1 MMDETTIEVR
11 FFKSTVRLWFA
22 TPDLVPLSVVKARL
36 DKFAP
41 AIKTRLIA
49 GDYEGNIAALL
60 DDLGQLPNIRA
71 AQVMVEDQEDPDIR
85 RGFLRHYVW
94 P

>member
-1 MMDETTIEVR
+1 MMDEITIEVR

-22 TPDLVPLSVVKARL
+22 TPDLVPPSVIKARL

-41 AIKTRLIA
+41 TIKARLIA
-49 GDYEGNIAALL
+49 GAYEGDIGALL
-60 DDLGQLPNIRA
+60 DELGGIPNIRA
-71 AQVMVEDQEDPDIR
+71 AQIVVEDQDDPDIR

>member
-1 MMDETTIEVR
+1 MDEITLEIR
-11 FFKSTVRLWFA
+11 FFKSLVRLWFA
-22 TPDLVPLSVVKARL
+22 TPDLVTPSGIKARL
-36 DKFAP
+36 DRFAP
-41 AIKTRLIA
+41 IIKQRLIA
-49 GDYEGNIAALL
+49 GDYEGNIGSLL

-71 AQVMVEDQEDPDIR
+71 AQILVEEPTDPDIK

>member
-1 MMDETTIEVR
+1 MDEIAVEVR

-22 TPDLVPLSVVKARL
+22 APDLVTPSGVKARL

-49 GDYEGNIAALL
+49 GDYEADIAGLL
-60 DDLGQLPNIRA
+60 NDLSQLPNIRA
-71 AQVMVEDQEDPDIR
+71 AQILVEDPEDPDIR

>member
-1 MMDETTIEVR
+1 MDEITVEIR
-11 FFKSTVRLWFA
+11 FFKSVIRLWFA
-22 TPDLVPLSVVKARL
+22 TPDLIPPSVIKARL

-41 AIKTRLIA
+41 AIKTRLIG
-49 GDYEGNIAALL
+49 GDYEGDIGALL
-60 DDLGQLPNIRA
+60 NSLSQLPNIRA
-71 AQVMVEDQEDPDIR
+71 AQVLVEDPDDPDIR

>member
-1 MMDETTIEVR
+1 MDEITVEIR
-11 FFKSTVRLWFA
+11 FFKSLVRLWFA
-22 TPDLVPLSVVKARL
+22 TPDMVPPSVIKARL
-36 DKFAP
+36 DRFAP

-49 GDYEGNIAALL
+49 GDYEGNIGTLL
-60 DDLGQLPNIRA
+60 DNLGQLPNIRA
-71 AQVMVEDQEDPDIR
+71 AQILVDDQDDPDIR

>member
-1 MMDETTIEVR
+1 MDEIAVEIR
-11 FFKSTVRLWFA
+11 FFKSVVRLWFA
-22 TPDLVPLSVVKARL
+22 TPDVAPPSVIKARL

-41 AIKTRLIA
+41 AIKTRLID
-49 GDYEGNIAALL
+49 GEYEGNIGALL
-60 DDLGQLPNIRA
+60 TELGNLPNIRA
-71 AQVMVEDQEDPDIR
+71 AQILVEDQDDPDIR

>member
-1 MMDETTIEVR
+1 MDEITVEIR
-11 FFKSTVRLWFA
+11 FFKSIVRLWFA
-22 TPDLVPLSVVKARL
+22 TPDLVPPSVIKARL

-41 AIKTRLIA
+41 AIKARLIE
-49 GDYEGNIAALL
+49 GDYEGNIGALL

-71 AQVMVEDQEDPDIR
+71 AQILVEDQDDPDIR
-85 RGFLRHYVW
+85 RGFLRHYIW

>member
-1 MMDETTIEVR
+1 MDEITVEIR
-11 FFKSTVRLWFA
+11 FFKSLVRLWFA
-22 TPDLVPLSVVKARL
+22 TPDLIPPSAIKARL
-36 DKFAP
+36 DRFAP

-49 GDYEGNIAALL
+49 GDYEGNIGALL
-60 DDLGQLPNIRA
+60 TDLGQLPNIRA
-71 AQVMVEDQEDPDIR
+71 AQILVEDQDDPDIR